1 VTVIDARAGR
11 LALASRF
18 GPSTMSIPCALIV
31 LSTLAGLLA
40 LGAGAPAAAA
50 AAAASASPPATTAAA
65 LDCELLFAGGRVVD
79 GSGAPWFRAD
89 VCVAGGRIAAVG
101 QLGAA
106 RARRRIDA
114 SRLVI
119 TPGFID
125 MLGQSEYNVLVDN
138 RAASKITQGI
148 TTEITGEGS
157 SIAPVNQ
164 RIIDEGKEIYE
175 HYGVK
180 PTWTTL
186 REYWQAFERA
196 RPAINLGTFVGA
208 GGVRNLVIGES
219 ERPATAAELA
229 AMEKAV
235 AQAMEEGAFG
245 LSTSLQYVPD
255 RFASTEEIIALAKVA
270 ARYGGSYITHQR
282 SEQYQIDAS
291 LDEVFRI
298 AREAKLPAQIYHLK
312 VACQGMWGQMPHVLA
327 RLEAARAEGLDVS
340 ADQYPWTAGENG
352 LDANLPLWVRDGGP
366 DKLIARLADPAVR
379 ARVRTELHK
388 DDRSWENQYQCAGGG
403 KGILI
408 ATVVNPALKK
418 YEGQTVADIARA
430 EGKDEVDVIM
440 DLVAADRAH
449 TSNIIFIMDDKDV
462 RAALRHPFV
471 SLCTDS
477 GAEAVDGIFGQEKSH
492 PRAWASAP
500 RILGHYVRDEHLLPL
515 EEAVRKMTSL
525 PASRMGLAD
534 RGIVRA
540 GMAADLVAFDPEKVR
555 DVSTYTDPLHYSE
568 GIPYVAVNGQLVV
581 DGGKITD
588 ARPGRPL
595 YGPGYKPQP

>member
-1 VTVIDARAGR
+1 MIDARAGR

-18 GPSTMSIPCALIV
+18 GPSTMSVPCALVV

-50 AAAASASPPATTAAA
+50 SASPSAAPPAAPAVA

-79 GSGAPWFRAD
+79 GTGAPWFRAD

-101 QLGAA
+101 QLAAA

-175 HYGVK
+175 HYGVR

-186 REYWQAFERA
+186 HEYWRAFERA

-379 ARVRTELHK
+379 ARVRAELHK

-403 KGILI
+403 KGVLI

-418 YEGQTVADIARA
+418 YEGQTVADIAKA

>member
-1 VTVIDARAGR
+1 MPRACR
-11 LALASRF
+11 PAHALCLAL
-18 GPSTMSIPCALIV
+18 
-31 LSTLAGLLA
+31 
-40 LGAGAPAAAA
+40 LGAAATTAANAVAAAKAASTAAAA
-50 AAAASASPPATTAAA
+50 APATA
-65 LDCELLFAGGRVVD
+65 LDCDLLFAGGRVVD
-79 GSGAPWFRAD
+79 GTGAPWFRAD
-89 VCVAGGRIAAVG
+89 VCVAGDHIAAVG
-101 QLGAA
+101 QLGEV

-114 SRLVI
+114 SRLVV

-164 RIIDEGKEIYE
+164 RMIDEGKEVWA
-175 HYGVK
+175 HYGVA

-186 REYWQAFERA
+186 REYWQAFKRA

-219 ERPATAAELA
+219 ERPAAAAELA
-229 AMEKAV
+229 AMEQAV
-235 AQAMEEGAFG
+235 ARAMEDGALG

-255 RFASTEEIIALAKVA
+255 RFASTDEIIALAKVA

-282 SEQYQIDAS
+282 SESYQIDAS

-298 AREAKLPAQIYHLK
+298 AREARLPAQVYHLK
-312 VACQGMWGQMPHVLA
+312 AACRGMWGQMPHVLA

-352 LDANLPLWVRDGGP
+352 LDANLPLWVRDGGT
-366 DKLIARLADPAVR
+366 DKMLARLADPAAR
-379 ARVRTELHK
+379 ARVRAELRK

-403 KGILI
+403 QGILI

-418 YEGQTVADIARA
+418 YEGKTVAEIAKA

-449 TSNIIFIMDDKDV
+449 TANIVFIMDEQDV
-462 RAALRHPFV
+462 RAALRHPLV

-500 RILGHYVRDEHLLPL
+500 RILGHYVRDEKLLPL

-540 GMAADLVAFDPEKVR
+540 GMAADLVVFDPATVR
-555 DVSTYTDPLHYSE
+555 DVATYTDPLHYSE

-595 YGPGYKPQP
+595 YGPGYKP